1 MSLQVKYSGVISLA
15 QELKV
20 QNLKAV
26 EEANTLQVSGT
37 TNTPYEK
44 NLIWDKI
51 KEIGGESY
59 PGIKANLTVSNT
71 DFYHVHN
78 VVGGESLSKI
88 SKKYYR
94 DANKYMKIF
103 EANKDQL
110 TDPNL
115 IKVGQKLKIPNP

>member
-15 QELKV
+15 QQLNVK
-20 QNLKAV
+20 NLKAV
-26 EEANTLQVSGT
+26 EEADTLQVSGT
-37 TNTPYEK
+37 TNTQYEK

-71 DFYHVHN
+71 DYYHLHN
-78 VVGGESLSKI
+78 VVSGESLSKI

-110 TDPNL
+110 SDPNL
-115 IKVGQKLKIPNP
+115 IKVGQQLKIPNP

>member
-1 MSLQVKYSGVISLA
+1 MSLQDRYSGVISLA
-15 QELKV
+15 QQLHVK
-20 QNLKAV
+20 NLKAV
-26 EEANTLQVSGT
+26 EEAGTLQVSGS
-37 TNTPYEK
+37 TNTQYEK

-51 KEIGGESY
+51 KEIGGETY

-71 DFYHVHN
+71 DYYHLHN
-78 VVGGESLSKI
+78 VVSGESLSKI

-110 TDPNL
+110 SDPNL
-115 IKVGQKLKIPNP
+115 IKVGQQLKIPNP

>member
-1 MSLQVKYSGVISLA
+1 MSLQIKYSGVINLA

-20 QNLKAV
+20 QNLNAV
-26 EEANTLQVSGT
+26 EEANKLKLSGT
-37 TNTPYEK
+37 TNTQYEK
-44 NLIWDKI
+44 NLIWNKI

-59 PGIKANLTVSNT
+59 SDINADLKVANT
-71 DFYHVHN
+71 DYYHVHK

-94 DANKYMKIF
+94 DAKQYMKIF
-103 EANKDQL
+103 DANKDQL

-115 IKVGQKLKIPNP
+115 IKIGQELKIPNP

>member
-1 MSLQVKYSGVISLA
+1 MSLQDKYSSVISLA
-15 QELKV
+15 QQLNVKE
-20 QNLKAV
+20 LKAV
-26 EEANTLQVSGT
+26 EQADTLQVSGT
-37 TNTPYEK
+37 TNTQYEK

-51 KEIGGESY
+51 KEIGGEAH

-71 DFYHVHN
+71 DYYHLHN

-103 EANKDQL
+103 DANKDQL
-110 TDPNL
+110 KDPNL
-115 IKVGQKLKIPNP
+115 IKVGQQLKIPNP